1 MAQISSSSST
11 LNALVDLLAK
21 LKAEEAELRER
32 FEGRIAAL
40 VGQIAA
46 VQTTISLLDAEH
58 TTTGPAAR
66 VGSPARAMLTMADW
80 ARLVDGSTHAEA
92 LRIIAMSN
100 DGIVRVRDARRIF
113 IGTRLAKGNPKY
125 VSPHIHHMLRES
137 PEFEYVKP
145 GEFRLRQMPL
155 HAAS

>member
-1 MAQISSSSST
+1 MAQTPSSSST

-40 VGQIAA
+40 VAQIAA

-58 TTTGPAAR
+58 TTTP
-66 VGSPARAMLTMADW
+66 SARAGEPAKALPTMADW

-92 LRIIAMSN
+92 LRVIAMRN